1 MPVIVV
7 LCFLLS
13 LSGCASI
20 PFATMAK
27 LSQFDGQS
35 IAQLDP
41 EQMLVKVSVGNS
53 YSLKPNSTRLQ
64 LSFQPEQQNS
74 KTEAA
79 LSLKQLSKAQEK
91 RSVGFFSPDLDVM
104 TYEFAVDQA
113 GAETLKQMQQQ
124 FIKAGHK
131 GAVSFTVETSF
142 DHKDNAEIKKDILLW
157 VDLRVFE
164 KEDYIS
170 LIDAAALK
178 VESE

>member
-1 MPVIVV
+1 MPVVAV
-7 LCFLLS
+7 LCFLLL

-20 PFATMAK
+20 PFSSIAK
-27 LSQFDGQS
+27 LSQYDGQS
-35 IAQLDP
+35 IAQLNP
-41 EQMLVKVSVGNS
+41 QQMRVKVSVGNN

-64 LSFQPEQQNS
+64 LSFQPEQHNS

-79 LSLKQLSKAQEK
+79 LSLKQLSQVQEK
-91 RSVGFFSPDLDVM
+91 RSTGFFSPDLDVV

-131 GAVSFTVETSF
+131 GAVSFTVETGF
-142 DHKDNAEIKKDILLW
+142 DHKDNADIKKDILLW
-157 VDLRVFE
+157 VDLRLFE
-164 KEDYIS
+164 KEDYLS

-178 VESE
+178 IEAI

>member
-1 MPVIVV
+1 MPVVAV
-7 LCFLLS
+7 LCFLLL

-27 LSQFDGQS
+27 LSQYDGQS
-35 IAQLDP
+35 IVQLAP

-64 LSFQPEQQNS
+64 LSFQPDHSNK

-79 LSLKQLSKAQEK
+79 LSLKQLSQVQEK
-91 RSVGFFSPDLDVM
+91 RSVGFFRSELDVM
-104 TYEFAVDQA
+104 TYEFAIDQA

-131 GAVSFTVETSF
+131 GAVSFTVETGF
-142 DHKDNAEIKKDILLW
+142 DHKNNADIKKDILLW
-157 VDLRVFE
+157 VDLKLFE

-178 VESE
+178 VEAI

>member
-1 MPVIVV
+1 MSVVAV
-7 LCFLLS
+7 LCFLLL

-27 LSQFDGQS
+27 LSQYDGQS
-35 IAQLDP
+35 IVQLAP

-64 LSFQPEQQNS
+64 LSFQPDHSNK

-79 LSLKQLSKAQEK
+79 LSLKQLSQVQEK
-91 RSVGFFSPDLDVM
+91 RSVGFFRSELDVM
-104 TYEFAVDQA
+104 TYEFAIDQA

-131 GAVSFTVETSF
+131 GAVSFTVETGF
-142 DHKDNAEIKKDILLW
+142 DHKNNADIKKDILLW
-157 VDLRVFE
+157 VDLKLFE

-178 VESE
+178 VEAI

>member
-1 MPVIVV
+1 MPVVAV
-7 LCFLLS
+7 LCFLLL

-27 LSQFDGQS
+27 LSQFNGQS

-64 LSFQPEQQNS
+64 LSSKPDHSNK
-74 KTEAA
+74 KTEAV
-79 LSLKQLSKAQEK
+79 LSLKQLSQAQEK
-91 RSVGFFSPDLDVM
+91 RSVGFFSPDLEVV
-104 TYEFAVDQA
+104 TYQFAIDQA

-131 GAVSFTVETSF
+131 GAVSFTVETGF
-142 DHKDNAEIKKDILLW
+142 DHKNNADIKKDILLW
-157 VDLRVFE
+157 VDLKLFE

-178 VESE
+178 VEAI